1 MSRLKAGHQRRV
13 AAARSC
19 YNLLSPERTSPFPGR
34 IDRVTASL
42 TLQSPALTP
51 AQQQA
56 VEHQDGPLLILAG
69 PGSGKTRVV
78 THRIARMVERG
89 VDPRDILAITFTN
102 KAANE
107 MAERTDKLVNGRR
120 VWISTFHRF
129 CARLLRSRAEG
140 VGLQPNYTILDTGDQ
155 TTLVRQILHDL
166 DIDSVHFPPRRIGA
180 KISNAKNDLLT
191 ADDVA
196 GRFRESVG
204 NHIEAVFARVYP
216 EYQKRLL
223 QSNAVDFDDLLLHV
237 VTLLGENPE
246 LRRQLGG
253 RYRYVMVDEYQDTN
267 LAQYRIVA
275 GIAGEHQNLCVT
287 GDPDQSI
294 YGWRGARID
303 NILSFERDFPRA
315 RVVRLEENF
324 RSTKEILKSAD
335 LLIAHNTQ
343 RKAKSLITANDD
355 GIPVQCLLFRTGT
368 HEADEI
374 AQDIRRAVDDG
385 ERSWSQFAVFY
396 RMNALSRELERALA
410 RHNIP
415 FQVAAGV
422 AFYDRAEIKDV
433 LAYLRLIFNPDDE
446 TAFRRVVN
454 TPKRGIGK
462 TTIDKLADWARWQNV
477 SLFNAAARCDEYPK
491 LSARAVKALK
501 EFVKMIG
508 ELSLEHAGTVTGLLQ
523 EVLHRTGYA
532 AQWEDSPAEQDQQRL
547 ANVQELLTAA
557 HQYDESTDE
566 PTLEGFLETTALVS
580 DVDGLDE
587 HAGQV
592 TLMTLHAAKGLE
604 FPVVYIIGVEHNLI
618 PHERSLRDN
627 DYRQLEE
634 ERRLLFVGMTRAEE
648 ELYLTQTIQRDHRG
662 RLQQSIP
669 SLFLTETTFAMNDRT
684 LDGPDPWDE
693 LLSPRVEGRESRVES
708 QKEDDSACLI
718 AAKRQATAGTSLMTG
733 ADLLN
738 GTSAPAAIGSGFAV
752 GMTVRHP
759 RYGNGTVRDV
769 GGYSKRRTVT
779 VEFDDGRQET
789 FIADKSPLQP
799 VGLR

>member
-1 MSRLKAGHQRRV
+1 M
-13 AAARSC
+13 AR
-19 YNLLSPERTSPFPGR
+19 NGQFDRTSPIPGR

-42 TLQSPALTP
+42 MLPSLGLTP

-78 THRIARMVERG
+78 TQRIARMVDRG

-102 KAANE
+102 KAARE
-107 MAERTDKLVNGRR
+107 MAERTEKLVAGRH

-155 TTLVRQILHDL
+155 TQLIRLILHDL
-166 DIDSVHFPPRRIGA
+166 DIDSVSFPPRRIAG
-180 KISNAKNDLLT
+180 KISNAKNDLRF

-196 GRFRESVG
+196 QRFSESVG
-204 NHIEAVFARVYP
+204 NHMEAIFARVYP

-237 VTLLGENPE
+237 VTLLTENPE

-253 RYRYVMVDEYQDTN
+253 RYQYVMVDEYQDTN

-303 NILSFERDFPRA
+303 NILSFERDFPGA
-315 RVVRLEENF
+315 KVVRLEENF

-355 GIPVQCLLFRTGT
+355 GIPVQCLFFRTGT

-374 AQDIRRAVDDG
+374 AQDIRRAIDDG
-385 ERSWSQFAVFY
+385 ERSWSQFAIFY
-396 RMNALSRELERALA
+396 RMNALSRELERALV

-462 TTIDKLADWARWQNV
+462 TTVDKLADWARWQGV

-491 LSARAVKALK
+491 LSARAVKSLK
-501 EFVKMIG
+501 AFVKMIG
-508 ELSLEHAGTVTGLLQ
+508 ELSLEHTGTVTGLLQ
-523 EVLHRTGYA
+523 QVLHRTGYA
-532 AQWEDSPAEQDQQRL
+532 AQWEDSPVEQDQQRL

-557 HQYDESTDE
+557 HQYDEQATDE
-566 PTLEGFLETTALVS
+566 PTLEGFLETTSLVS
-580 DVDGLDE
+580 DVDSLDE

-648 ELYLTQTIQRDHRG
+648 ELYLTRTAQRDHRG
-662 RLQQSIP
+662 QLKTSIP
-669 SLFLTETTFAMNDRT
+669 SSFLNETTFAMNDRT
-684 LDGPDPWDE
+684 IDGPDPWDE
-693 LLSPRVEGRESRVES
+693 LLSQGVESRESRVES
-708 QKEDDSACLI
+708 QRGVESQI
-718 AAKRQATAGTSLMTG
+718 ARAARPSTLNPQPSTFLMTG

-738 GTSAPAAIGSGFAV
+738 GAAHPAAVPNGFAV

-759 RYGNGTVRDV
+759 KYGNGTVRDI

-779 VEFDDGRQET
+779 VEFDDGRKET
-789 FIADKSPLQP
+789 FIADKCPLQP